1 MKNEDSKPQ
10 HGNAWSK
17 IILAMIAFF
26 FQFIVIGITFNP
38 HPNEFIKIRIASFL
52 TKICIII
59 IACLFTKYID
69 KRRFDFLGIKF
80 EKFRSLKLFGTGCL
94 IVLIQLIFIDTCAYL
109 FKFVEDSL
117 FNFSAQS
124 VLIGILIFFIHT
136 LFTGISEEMLFRG
149 YILGNL
155 LEKYSEFKAIII
167 SSILFTLIHVS
178 SVLKFIDYLD
188 IFLMGI
194 IFAYLYTLTKSLYLP
209 IGVHFFSDFIQED
222 LFTVQNVASNP
233 YSIISFSTNNDLII
247 GGLNLG
253 SKIEFLFVITEIIIL
268 CFIYFYKKYQK
279 ENISL
284 YSI

>member
-1 MKNEDSKPQ
+1 MKGFKFIMKNEDSKPQ

-188 IFLMGI
+188 YIGNRIYQKVLTFVMVYAFKELFGYDYSLKLCHPI
-194 IFAYLYTLTKSLYLP
+194 DKAIKVRSSYLLT
-209 IGVHFFSDFIQED
+209 ED
-222 LFTVQNVASNP
+222 IVLKLK
-233 YSIISFSTNNDLII
+233 D
-247 GGLNLG
+247 
-253 SKIEFLFVITEIIIL
+253 KMKEIIDLVIG
-268 CFIYFYKKYQK
+268 
-279 ENISL
+279 
-284 YSI
+284 